1 MASTVSFFKLVTL
14 CNVTSCVLVSNTA
27 SCRDSEALLQVK
39 PQLTHPR
46 KRTSHHNQDVSE
58 RSNNPAEALEL
69 FDHFKNAVDLWM
81 PKNKD
86 GRFLSAFEYLP

>member
-1 MASTVSFFKLVTL
+1 MDGINSEFIQIGHLGD
-14 CNVTSCVLVSNTA
+14 VTSCVLVSNIA
-27 SCRDSEALLQVK
+27 SRRDSEALLRVK

-58 RSNNPAEALEL
+58 RFNEPAETLEL

-81 PKNKD
+81 PTDED
-86 GRFLSAFEYLP
+86 G